1 MEIFGKRAVVTGAAV
16 GTGRAIASRLAAE
29 GAEVVLVDI
38 DDEAGHRA
46 AEAINAASGSTT
58 AASLGSGA
66 PRFRPVARYE
76 HVDLLDDQA
85 LTRLLDETRPD
96 ILVNNAGGGAVLRP
110 CFPDADAARW
120 SASLDLN
127 LRAPMLATQLVLE
140 PMREAGG
147 GAVVNLGSTAGR
159 GLGPHVSPE
168 YSASKAGLI
177 RFTATLAPL
186 RESHQVRVNCVVPD
200 WVATERGI
208 AEREDLPAE
217 ERGPEQIPLQTLTDA
232 VVRLIKDDSLAGR
245 VILLERERSPELLD
259 L

>member
-1 MEIFGKRAVVTGAAV
+1 MDIFGKRAVVTGAAV
-16 GTGRAIASRLAAE
+16 GTGRAIAARLAEE

-38 DDEAGHRA
+38 DDEAGRRA
-46 AEAINAASGSTT
+46 VEAINARPAST
-58 AASLGSGA
+58 ARSAQPQPA
-66 PRFRPVARYE
+66 ARYE

-85 LTRLLDETRPD
+85 LARLLDETRPD

-110 CFPDADAARW
+110 CFPDADPPRW

-127 LRAPMLATQLVLE
+127 LRAPMLATQLVLAH
-140 PMREAGG
+140 MRAAGG

-186 RESHQVRVNCVVPD
+186 RESHRVRVNCVVPD

-208 AEREDLPAE
+208 AEREALPAE
-217 ERGPEQIPLQTLTDA
+217 ERGPEQIPLRTLTDA
-232 VVRLIKDDSLAGR
+232 VVRVIEDDSLAGR
-245 VILLERERSPELLD
+245 VMLLERERSPELLD